1 MLSRMNPTATSSMT
15 VVLSSP
21 SGIIPIARTVQAA
34 ERPVRTQSLA
44 LRVTQARRI
53 RAPKAKNPQL
63 ITARA
68 VNSTRSQT
76 RASLDGPCGFGAAG

>member
-1 MLSRMNPTATSSMT
+1 MSPTARSSRM

-21 SGIIPIARTVQAA
+21 SGIIPTARKVQAA
-34 ERPVRTQSLA
+34 EIPVSTQSLG
-44 LRVTQARRI
+44 LRVRQARRI

-76 RASLDGPCGFGAAG
+76 RASLDGP